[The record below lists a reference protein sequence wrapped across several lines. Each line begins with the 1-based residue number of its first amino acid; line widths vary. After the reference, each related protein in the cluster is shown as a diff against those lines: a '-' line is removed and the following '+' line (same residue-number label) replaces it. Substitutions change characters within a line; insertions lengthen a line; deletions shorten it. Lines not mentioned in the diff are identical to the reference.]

1 MNIYIFDGQ
10 RPSLQ
15 QQYAILGL
23 FCKLAFVA
31 AGVDR
36 RKEPPTRK
44 TGALITK
51 LILFFT

>member
-15 QQYAILGL
+15 QQYAVLGL

-44 TGALITK
+44 TGEKA
-51 LILFFT
+51 